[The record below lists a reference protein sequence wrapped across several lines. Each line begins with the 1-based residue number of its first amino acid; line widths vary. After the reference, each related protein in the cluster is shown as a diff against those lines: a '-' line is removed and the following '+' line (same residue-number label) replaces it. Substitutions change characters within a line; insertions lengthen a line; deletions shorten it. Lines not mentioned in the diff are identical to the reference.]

1 MTVQEIFNSTP
12 VQSIEEQILDLY
24 HEIEGHRSTYEENK
38 KAIRSFLVVRK
49 RILDSMF
56 VMDEQ
61 NKKLLAEFNEA
72 MKEQLKEMR
81 KRAIDLYNKVYK
93 PDMNGHIDVIGK
105 CFMGYE
111 YSKIHPVQSMRAKKM
126 WAVLNG
132 SLDDYIFLYHEDGVD
147 GFLISSD
154 DPKIATENEFLYLNE
169 VRDNWNEGLD
179 CELTSEMN
187 LTYAFHN
194 LFSHLDFSIYDLL
207 WVRDFNIELHAEI
220 DYHTYK
226 SDEYGDDLD
235 WSKCDYWD

>member
-38 KAIRSFLVVRK
+38 KAIRSFLEVRK

-72 MKEQLKEMR
+72 MKQQLIEMR
-81 KRAIDLYNKVYK
+81 KRAIDLYNDVYK
-93 PDMNGHIDVIGK
+93 PNMIGRIEVVGK

-111 YSKIHPVQSMRAKKM
+111 YSKIHPVQTMRAKKM

-147 GFLISSD
+147 SFLISSD

-207 WVRDFNIELHAEI
+207 WIRDFNIELHAEI

>member
-1 MTVQEIFNSTP
+1 
-12 VQSIEEQILDLY
+12 
-24 HEIEGHRSTYEENK
+24 
-38 KAIRSFLVVRK
+38 
-49 RILDSMF
+49 MF
-56 VMDEQ
+56 VMDEHSKQ
-61 NKKLLAEFNEA
+61 LLADFNEA
-72 MKEQLKEMR
+72 MKYQMVEMR
-81 KRAIDLYNKVYK
+81 KRAIDLYNNVYK
-93 PDMNGHIDVIGK
+93 LDMVGQIEVVGK

-111 YSKIHPVQSMRAKKM
+111 YSKIHPVQTMRAKKM

-235 WSKCDYWD
+235 WSKCDYFD